1 MEWVCMRQIIA
12 KILVLCLLVIT
23 MHAASGGSH
32 EAVAETAVTAQTQS
46 VNLVSA
52 DNGQLPTD
60 DQQAVSDCSIC
71 HGAHVLLLLAQDG
84 FSFNLYTGRA
94 TNTGGSTLHPSPLD
108 DIPHPP
114 IILI

>member
-1 MEWVCMRQIIA
+1 
-12 KILVLCLLVIT
+12 

-32 EAVAETAVTAQTQS
+32 EAVAETILIEQEQS

-52 DNGQLPTD
+52 DNDHLPAD
-60 DQQAVSDCSIC
+60 EQQAASDCNIC
-71 HGAHVLLLLAQDG
+71 HGAHVLLLIAQEG
-84 FSFNLYTGRA
+84 FSFNLYSGRT
-94 TNTGGSTLHPSPLD
+94 TNAENSTLHPSPLD